1 MNNLACAMTS
11 DTGRSL
17 VLRDVTL
24 HAKLT
29 ELLCEVA
36 VSQTSYRNDES
47 VPIEAVYTFPL
58 PLDAVLLELD
68 LELGGRRLRG
78 VVVEKQRAEQQY
90 EDALT
95 AGHSAVL
102 LEEVEP
108 GLYTASVG
116 NLPPGEA
123 AVMRFS
129 YAFTLRWHGDTLRLM
144 LPTVIAPRYSTS
156 PLAPHQQPVVSLAV
170 ENHFTLEL
178 DVRGALAR
186 AQFCSPSHDLTVV
199 PHVDGIRLALDR
211 QAVVMDRD
219 FVLNV
224 KLPQTPRAF
233 AQQDSDVGGQ
243 LVMASFVPFFPGLRA
258 PRPLELAVV
267 VDCSGSMAGDS
278 ITQAK
283 RALESMLD
291 ALGSDDRLTLIAFG
305 NTTHALC
312 DQPHACDAHHL
323 AAARR
328 FVAGLDANLGGTQI
342 AAALH
347 TAYQALRNTR
357 AGDMFLVTDG
367 EVADW
372 APVVD
377 EARVTGHRLFTV
389 GVGSA
394 VAESFVRRPARDTG
408 GACELVAPR
417 EGMAEKVL
425 RHFERMRAPRCTG
438 RRARSM
444 SFPRRSVRCSRAT
457 PCSPMRACPP
467 APGLAR

>member
-1 MNNLACAMTS
+1 
-11 DTGRSL
+11 
-17 VLRDVTL
+17 
-24 HAKLT
+24 
-29 ELLCEVA
+29 
-36 VSQTSYRNDES
+36 
-47 VPIEAVYTFPL
+47 
-58 PLDAVLLELD
+58 
-68 LELGGRRLRG
+68 
-78 VVVEKQRAEQQY
+78 
-90 EDALT
+90 
-95 AGHSAVL
+95 
-102 LEEVEP
+102 
-108 GLYTASVG
+108 
-116 NLPPGEA
+116 
-123 AVMRFS
+123 MRFS

-144 LPTVIAPRYSTS
+144 LPTVIAPRYNTS

-224 KLPQTPRAF
+224 KLPQAPRAF
-233 AQQDSDVGGQ
+233 AQQDSDVGRQ

-291 ALGSDDRLTLIAFG
+291 ALSSDDRLTLIAFG

-312 DQPHACDAHHL
+312 DQPQACDAHHL

-347 TAYQALRNTR
+347 TAYQALRDTR
-357 AGDMFLVTDG
+357 AGDIFLVTDG

-372 APVVD
+372 ARVVD

-394 VAESFVRRPARDTG
+394 VAESFVRRLARDTG

-417 EGMAEKVL
+417 EGMTEKVL
-425 RHFERMRAPRCTG
+425 RHFERMRATLHWPAGAVDVFPAQVGPLFEGDTVFAHARLPAGTG
-438 RRARSM
+438 PGEVTLEIETEDGQVATQTLPVHRARTCALL
-444 SFPRRSVRCSRAT
+444 PARQHVDPLAGDCRAHE
-457 PCSPMRACPP
+457 
-467 APGLAR
+467 